1 MYQITSLYRGKIAD
15 RKTVGRDA
23 MLNMV
28 KVIFKQRSE
37 GNETWMYGVGG
48 DIPDKLRRKR
58 KALRGECAWHV

>member
-1 MYQITSLYRGKIAD
+1 
-15 RKTVGRDA
+15 

-37 GNETWMYGVGG
+37 GNETWMYGVGS